1 MGFEGLILLGRT
13 DLILHTFF
21 NPMLDCPM
29 LITPS
34 PPLFRREAAVEAG
47 ETEEEKA
54 AYEAGDDRRA

>member
-13 DLILHTFF
+13 DLILHIFF
-21 NPMLDCPM
+21 NPMLDRPM

-34 PPLFRREAAVEAG
+34 SPL
-47 ETEEEKA
+47 EEEKA